1 MRSPFTIWQK
11 LSARRWPSQKSPA
24 LKTIKNQIEKAQ
36 KYKTSGPGEKKKS
49 ITRYISLYL
58 FVLHFDSTSQ
68 ITLGNEILQIFP
80 LLWDKKQK
88 PVMHKVLNAF
98 IIKYVV
104 FWAFEHHKYENIKP
118 AGFWFIFNNI
128 IVTDH
133 SSLKGLTQVY
143 LLPIFLFLKVSSK
156 VC

>member
-1 MRSPFTIWQK
+1 
-11 LSARRWPSQKSPA
+11 
-24 LKTIKNQIEKAQ
+24 
-36 KYKTSGPGEKKKS
+36 
-49 ITRYISLYL
+49 
-58 FVLHFDSTSQ
+58 
-68 ITLGNEILQIFP
+68 
-80 LLWDKKQK
+80 
-88 PVMHKVLNAF
+88 MHKVLNAF

-118 AGFWFIFNNI
+118 AGFDLFLTI